1 MPLINTASQR
11 ILAAMKSRI
20 QVSSQLKSINT
31 YIEAS
36 YFNRVRLALLRLES
50 PLRIQLASMRG
61 LDIILDHHE
70 WVCVDRAIN
79 DLPTM
84 AWTDFDTGNRG
95 GIHQPV
101 SCQLRFFH
109 NHADLICGS
118 VLQLV
123 ERNLQDRLARIKPV
137 QQQPS
142 VVYLGSHSHFQ

>member
-1 MPLINTASQR
+1 
-11 ILAAMKSRI
+11 MKSRI
-20 QVSSQLKSINT
+20 HVSTQIKSIPT

-36 YFNRVRLALLRLES
+36 YFNRVRLALMRLES
-50 PLRIQLASMRG
+50 PLRIQLANMRG

-95 GIHQPV
+95 GIHEPV

-123 ERNLQDRLARIKPV
+123 ERNLQERLAKIRPP

-142 VVYLGSHSHFQ
+142 IVYLGRRYQYQ